1 MSSTIKIK
9 RSSVA
14 GKIPLVA
21 DIITGELA
29 INTKDKKLYSSN
41 STAVF
46 EIGSRLTNLFVSGN
60 TTVSG
65 LIANGSL
72 GTSGKVLKT
81 NGTSVYWAT
90 DLSQI
95 VVANTTPSTI
105 TGNTQSFT
113 GNGSTSAFNINESIS
128 SADAIVTINGLVQ
141 KPTTHYSISGSTITF
156 TTTPSTDDS
165 IEVRRFVGQTSGGG
179 GGGGDLDFGTFGSP
193 SGFSLD
199 LGSF

>member
-95 VVANTTPSTI
+95 VVANTTPSAI